1 MIIIM
6 AIDKYS
12 TMKTQLNIM
21 DLHRSITE
29 KKNRINESFEKVLK
43 IIHKRIVS
51 SADQRKL
58 NCYVEV
64 PSFVYG
70 YPVYDYNM
78 CIEYVFESLK
88 KNGFYVKYYFP
99 QYLYISWDFDEIKK
113 GKTIGAAGQPV
124 RDVYNIDSL
133 MARPYPTPPPPP
145 QKSMIGKGLSYQRK
159 GAMGVTAKPS
169 GKFTLDLV

>member
-1 MIIIM
+1 M

-58 NCYVEV
+58 NCYIEV
-64 PSFVYG
+64 PSFVCG

-78 CIEYVFESLK
+78 CIEYVYESLK

-113 GKTIGAAGQPV
+113 GKKDDSVATQKV
-124 RDVYNIDSL
+124 RDVYDIDSL
-133 MARPYPTPPPPP
+133 IARPYPQPQPPP
-145 QKSMIGKGLSYQRK
+145 QTRITGQGLTYQRK
-159 GAMGVTAKPS
+159 NVMGVTTKPS
-169 GKFTLDLV
+169 GKFSLDLGLA

>member
-1 MIIIM
+1 
-6 AIDKYS
+6 
-12 TMKTQLNIM
+12 MKTQLNIM

-64 PSFVYG
+64 PSFVCG

-99 QYLYISWDFDEIKK
+99 QHLYVSWDFDEIKK
-113 GKTIGAAGQPV
+113 GKAVIGAATVV

-133 MARPYPTPPPPP
+133 MARPYSPPPPP
-145 QKSMIGKGLSYQRK
+145 KKSIISSGQGKGLSYQRK

-169 GKFTLDLV
+169 GKFALDL

>member
-1 MIIIM
+1 
-6 AIDKYS
+6 
-12 TMKTQLNIM
+12 MKTQLNIM

-64 PSFVYG
+64 PSFVCG

-78 CIEYVFESLK
+78 CIEYVYESLI

-113 GKTIGAAGQPV
+113 GKTDSSAVTTQRV
-124 RDVYNIDSL
+124 RDVYDIDSL
-133 MARPYPTPPPPP
+133 MARPYPTPQPPPS
-145 QKSMIGKGLSYQRK
+145 QKSIIGKGLNYQRK
-159 GAMGVTAKPS
+159 KVMGVTAKPS
-169 GKFTLDLV
+169 GKLSLDLGL

>member
-1 MIIIM
+1 M

-64 PSFVYG
+64 PSFVCG

-113 GKTIGAAGQPV
+113 GKAVGHVGTEKAV
-124 RDVYNIDSL
+124 RDVYGIDSL
-133 MARPYPTPPPPP
+133 MARPSLPQQLP
-145 QKSMIGKGLSYQRK
+145 QKSIIGKGLSYQRK

-169 GKFTLDLV
+169 GKFTLDL

>member
-1 MIIIM
+1 M

-12 TMKTQLNIM
+12 IMKTQLNIM

-64 PSFVYG
+64 PSFVCG

-78 CIEYVFESLK
+78 CIEYVYESLK
-88 KNGFYVKYYFP
+88 KNGFHVKYYFP

-113 GKTIGAAGQPV
+113 GTTGGGAATQGV
-124 RDVYNIDSL
+124 RDAYDIDSL
-133 MARPYPTPPPPP
+133 MARPYQVQPP
-145 QKSMIGKGLSYQRK
+145 QKSMIGGCQGKGLNYQRK
-159 GAMGVTAKPS
+159 KVMGVTAKPS
-169 GKFTLDLV
+169 GKLSLDLGL

>member
-1 MIIIM
+1 M

-64 PSFVYG
+64 PSFVCG
-70 YPVYDYNM
+70 YPVYDFNM
-78 CIEYVFESLK
+78 CIEYVYESLK

-113 GKTIGAAGQPV
+113 EKTNGGVIPSQRV
-124 RDVYNIDSL
+124 RDVYDIDSL
-133 MARPYPTPPPPP
+133 MARPYPLQQQP
-145 QKSMIGKGLSYQRK
+145 QQKNIIGQGLTYQRK
-159 GAMGVTAKPS
+159 KVIGVTAKPS
-169 GKFTLDLV
+169 GKLSLDLGL